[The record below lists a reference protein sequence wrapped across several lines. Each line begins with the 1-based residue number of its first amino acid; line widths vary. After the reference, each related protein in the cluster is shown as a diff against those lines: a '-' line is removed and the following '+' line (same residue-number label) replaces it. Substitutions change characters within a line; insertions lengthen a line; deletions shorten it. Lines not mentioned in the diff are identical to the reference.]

1 MPYLWIFSL
10 QHIGCYNGYSALCWW
25 YDHIL
30 LVSLSSAISWH
41 HKWWYFSDGDQDAVM
56 LDTQST
62 FALPNRLTQ
71 IALYPNLNQ
80 YLRDVDNEGTSVCQA
95 SSWTVRPKLFCFQEL
110 NSATNSNLTFLKIIR
125 EINVSKSADT
135 KRLWKNAIAIHL
147 IYQRGWI
154 CHDVL
159 LTNIR
164 WAKRHWKFSIVYLL
178 VIFKRSSKNL
188 WHYQM
193 APENQ
198 ICSLIIHFGPIVS
211 ISLVDLLIW
220 RLYQQLNIPWS
231 KKEF

>member
-1 MPYLWIFSL
+1 
-10 QHIGCYNGYSALCWW
+10 
-25 YDHIL
+25 
-30 LVSLSSAISWH
+30 
-41 HKWWYFSDGDQDAVM
+41 M

-80 YLRDVDNEGTSVCQA
+80 YLRDVDNEGTSVCQT
-95 SSWTVRPKLFCFQEL
+95 SSWIVRPNLIICFQES
-110 NSATNSNLTFLKIIR
+110 NSAMNSNLTFLKIIR
-125 EINVSKSADT
+125 EINVSKNADT

-147 IYQRGWI
+147 IYQRGWT

-164 WAKRHWKFSIVYLL
+164 WAKHHLKFFIVYLL

-193 APENQ
+193 APEHQ
-198 ICSLIIHFGPIVS
+198 MCSLMVHYRPIVS
-211 ISLVDLLIW
+211 ISSVDLLTW

-231 KKEF
+231 KKEY